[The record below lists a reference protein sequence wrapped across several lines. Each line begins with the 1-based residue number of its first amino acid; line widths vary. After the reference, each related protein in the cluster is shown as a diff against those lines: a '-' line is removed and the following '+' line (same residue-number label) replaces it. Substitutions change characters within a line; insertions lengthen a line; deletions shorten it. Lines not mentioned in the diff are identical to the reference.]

1 MIWQRGDDRGN
12 ESFLLPFGMNLALFA
27 LLFFPSLATASD
39 GAVQPEKTIAPAA
52 PGRAMPPA
60 LSGKERWH
68 LYLNETY
75 LSSGIYFASFG
86 SALGGQAAN
95 DPKAWGGGFSGYGR
109 RAASQYGL
117 FAIQN
122 TIHDGGAAALGY
134 EPRYFRCQC
143 TGVWRRAGRAFEM
156 TFLTYDQ
163 HGHKRLDLPQLA
175 GAYGSGMISSLWYP
189 RGYSPLVQGVQAG
202 HAQLGFVAGIH
213 LIQEFSPEIK
223 HTWPF
228 NKKFTRGSGRD

>member
-1 MIWQRGDDRGN
+1 MIRQDADGRRQKSSPLNLGT
-12 ESFLLPFGMNLALFA
+12 SVATLALF
-27 LLFFPSLATASD
+27 FVISLGAASD
-39 GAVQPEKTIAPAA
+39 SAAQSVTSDSPEAPSHVL
-52 PGRAMPPA
+52 PPA

-68 LYLNETY
+68 LYLDENY
-75 LSSGIYFASFG
+75 LSPGIYFASFG
-86 SALGGQAAN
+86 SALGGHAAN
-95 DPKAWGGGFSGYGR
+95 DPRDWGGGFKGYGG

-143 TGVWRRAGRAFEM
+143 TGVWRRTGHAFEM

-175 GAYGSGMISSLWYP
+175 GAYGSGMISTLWYP
-189 RGYSPLVQGVQAG
+189 KGYSPLVQGVQAG

-223 HTWPF
+223 RTWPF
-228 NKKFTRGSGRD
+228 NKKFTRRSGRD